1 MYTPIDSI
9 DGGVKLLGLI
19 AARQKLLSSNLS
31 NMDTPN
37 YSRQDISFSQFL
49 APEVSPLET
58 KLSQKMGTKNIWAD
72 INGEKVDVGKEL
84 AEMQK
89 NYLTYTLATRK
100 VSSTITQMRTVI
112 NMGQ

>member
-1 MYTPIDSI
+1 MYNPIDSI
-9 DGGVKLLGLI
+9 DGGTRLLGLI
-19 AARQKLLSSNLS
+19 AARQKMLSNNIS
-31 NMDTPN
+31 NMDTPG
-37 YSRQDISFSQFL
+37 YTRQDISFSQFL

-58 KLSQKMGTKNIWAD
+58 KLSQKMGTKTIWSEFSD
-72 INGEKVDVGKEL
+72 EKVDIGKEF

-100 VSSTITQMRTVI
+100 VSSTITQMRTAI